1 MMCSTTDAAS
11 ASAVPTERHRRGD
24 YCLTAST
31 AVGVRASASTFPLSL
46 SFFAAAKKVK
56 EILWLGFRSPHRSL
70 CVFVYAPERS
80 LLLRQEVRKVLH
92 CRLQLLPSSVNQ
104 LNRYRV
110 ESSRAEWRRDFSS
123 LPRPL
128 APLALVTTLNEIKG
142 GALHQWQRFSLLA
155 QSNTDGDR
163 ERERMRRLTERK
175 FECGAFLIDSFSRP
189 TGGLTDG
196 WNAVFTLCQPPLLP
210 SAMLL

>member
-46 SFFAAAKKVK
+46 SLSFFAAAKKVK
-56 EILWLGFRSPHRSL
+56 EIFWLGFRSPHRSL

-110 ESSRAEWRRDFSS
+110 ESSRAEPSRVEKGLQFSAS
-123 LPRPL
+123 PPRP
-128 APLALVTTLNEIKG
+128 AC
-142 GALHQWQRFSLLA
+142 SSDDA
-155 QSNTDGDR
+155 Q
-163 ERERMRRLTERK
+163 
-175 FECGAFLIDSFSRP
+175 
-189 TGGLTDG
+189 
-196 WNAVFTLCQPPLLP
+196 
-210 SAMLL
+210 